1 MGGFKKNS
9 IRLVVIFVLFFI
21 WYLNRKDRKECFDY
35 TMEIVSSKQFT
46 EEREKNGFWPLPY
59 KFIKASP
66 WKNVKEFRLAPDS
79 LKSITLGPC
88 LGAGEYDII
97 IISDS
102 VRLVHI
108 WNYHWGKQ
116 IFMVQHSKDGF
127 EESFQEIEITQVQY
141 ERFLSNRTAVI
152 KYLDI
157 REK

>member
-9 IRLVVIFVLFFI
+9 IRLVVIFALFFI
-21 WYLNRKDRKECFDY
+21 WYLNRTYRKECFDY
-35 TMEIVSSKQFT
+35 TIEFVSSKRFT
-46 EEREKNGFWPLPY
+46 EAREKNGFWPLPN
-59 KFIKASP
+59 KFFKAIP
-66 WKNVKEFRLAPDS
+66 WKGVKEFCLAPDS

-108 WNYHWGKQ
+108 WDYHWGKQ
-116 IFMVQHSKDGF
+116 NFIVQHSKDGF

-152 KYLDI
+152 KFLDI
-157 REK
+157 LEN